1 MKQCQ
6 CIAASLT
13 LMLESLVT
21 PTATSDPTTA
31 APKAERSS
39 PSPRLEETRSCR
51 STSRSFINCNM
62 NLSTRAV
69 NEASKLRKVLPVT
82 GEGPDYNLLLVES
95 AYLGFHYDDGLQE
108 SLLTNPPNNYD
119 I

>member
-13 LMLESLVT
+13 LMLDSLVT

-95 AYLGFHYDDGLQE
+95 AY
-108 SLLTNPPNNYD
+108 
-119 I
+119 